1 MPFAK
6 RVVEPQLL
14 CRYQIPNEQGEL
26 FEDLV
31 SISNV
36 ALSRTLRQL
45 SDLAKHACSIFQEL
59 ENELS
64 SSSQR
69 VMGLQSKI
77 NQLQQTCS
85 ELNPKQ
91 EAVRRLLKD
100 TAADSVYEESDIDP
114 LARLPLLLLPAVFVP
129 SCGSSLVTLI
139 YTSSASGGR
148 RPASSVPAGW
158 LLGSFVRVITSPLRD
173 TKTGRTRPSELEV
186 SRPPVFT
193 LPSGQGHG
201 SHAGIAPSSFFIQQP
216 INNNAFLTAMQRE
229 ACLPNDVMCSQ
240 SCHKY
245 ELCPVSSLKGT
256 GQLLPRSPSVKSI
269 RSTRAFV
276 AQWQ

>member
-6 RVVEPQLL
+6 RLVEPQLL

-85 ELNPKQ
+85 ELDPKQ
-91 EAVRRLLKD
+91 EAVREYLTLYYVLNVG
-100 TAADSVYEESDIDP
+100 AAR
-114 LARLPLLLLPAVFVP
+114 ARPERK
-129 SCGSSLVTLI
+129 
-139 YTSSASGGR
+139 SGAR
-148 RPASSVPAGW
+148 RNVLSTFHHW
-158 LLGSFVRVITSPLRD
+158 LLYAT
-173 TKTGRTRPSELEV
+173 
-186 SRPPVFT
+186 
-193 LPSGQGHG
+193 
-201 SHAGIAPSSFFIQQP
+201 
-216 INNNAFLTAMQRE
+216 
-229 ACLPNDVMCSQ
+229 
-240 SCHKY
+240 
-245 ELCPVSSLKGT
+245 
-256 GQLLPRSPSVKSI
+256 
-269 RSTRAFV
+269 
-276 AQWQ
+276 